1 MTKSTSDIHTTRHKA
16 IRIAI
21 FNHKGGVGKT
31 TLTVNIAAAL
41 VEQDFNVLLVDTDPQ
56 CNLSSYFLE
65 DRVLDELLDKSDQP
79 SGRTIWSALKPII
92 ETEGD
97 FKKITPY
104 ENKFTGLL
112 FIPGDIRLSEY
123 EDILNDAWT
132 DCLKRRLRGFKTTT
146 AISRLVNDIAI
157 ENKLDFVFYDSGP
170 NIGALNRTILL
181 DCDYFIIPLACD
193 LFSIRALKTLG
204 HTLTSWINEISTIN
218 NLSPQ
223 SYYLLPGNPVFLG
236 YIPQRFRIYR
246 GVPTSTNR
254 EFIPK
259 MEKNVNSEIVTPLR
273 RIHKNLSPFSS
284 NEIKLG
290 QIKDY
295 PRLAI
300 DGQKMGVP
308 LWRVGS
314 SDLKQEQFAYSEFHK
329 LANKISSQVYEK

>member
-1 MTKSTSDIHTTRHKA
+1 MTQFNSENQTPRHDA
-16 IRIAI
+16 VRIAI

-41 VEQDFNVLLVDTDPQ
+41 VEIGLNVLLVDTDPQ

-65 DRVLDELLDKSDQP
+65 DHALDDLLDNSDKP
-79 SGRTIWSALKPII
+79 NGRTIWSALKPII

-97 FKKITPY
+97 FKKIVPY
-104 ENKFTGLL
+104 ENEFTGLL

-123 EDILNDAWT
+123 EDLLNDAWT

-146 AISRLVNDIAI
+146 AISRLINEIAI
-157 ENKLDFVFYDSGP
+157 ENNLDFIFYDSGP

-193 LFSIRALKTLG
+193 LFSLRALKTLG
-204 HTLTSWINEISTIN
+204 YTLTAWINEINTIN

-246 GVPTSTNR
+246 GLPTSTNR
-254 EFIPK
+254 KFLPRI
-259 MEKNVNSEIVTPLR
+259 EKNINSEIVTPLR
-273 RIHKNLSPFSS
+273 RIHKNLSPYSS
-284 NEIKLG
+284 NEIRLG
-290 QIKDY
+290 FVKDY
-295 PRLAI
+295 PKLAI
-300 DGQKMGVP
+300 EGQKYGVP

-314 SDLKQEQFAYSEFHK
+314 NDLNQEQFAHAEFQK
-329 LANKISSQVYEK
+329 LAEKITTQINKI